1 MATDEALER
10 LAATIRA
17 ANTGGATPRV
27 GTVLTDP
34 ADGWID
40 VDVGGE
46 VRRVRV
52 AGSFRDNVK
61 AGQEVQLVA
70 NGASNSLYVGS
81 ILTPLPAP
89 AVTAPP
95 TPASSVSASA
105 SSVSGSGG
113 SSVSTLYADFSAYA
127 SNSSFADCTAQFK
140 DLDTKLGTIVAKIN
154 DIITSLNS
162 TSSAVG
168 GVVSGVNN
176 VVTKHNTLETG
187 LNNTITKVNAVN
199 QTASGLR
206 SALLDQGHI
215 T

>member
-1 MATDEALER
+1 MSDALEQ
-10 LAATIRA
+10 LAAKIRA
-17 ANTGGATPRV
+17 ANTPNSIPRV

-46 VRRVRV
+46 VRRARV
-52 AGSFRDNVK
+52 AGSFRGNVR

-70 NGASNSLYVGS
+70 NGASNSLYVGA
-81 ILTPLPAP
+81 ILSGLPTP

-95 TPASSVSASA
+95 SPASPVSASA

-113 SSVSTLYADFSAYA
+113 SSVSATIPSYSFYGA
-127 SNSSFADCTAQFK
+127 SSFAH
-140 DLDTKLGTIVAKIN
+140 VN
-154 DIITSLNS
+154 DQLEDIAASIFAIRSAISSIISSLND
-162 TSSAVG
+162 TSSAVS
-168 GVVSGVNN
+168 GVVSGVNS
-176 VVTKHNTLETG
+176 VVTKHNTLESG
-187 LNNTITKVNAVN
+187 LNSVVTKVNAVN
-199 QTASGLR
+199 QTTAGLR

>member
-1 MATDEALER
+1 MSDALEQ
-10 LAATIRA
+10 LAAKIRA
-17 ANTGGATPRV
+17 ATTPNSIPRV
-27 GTVLTDP
+27 GTVLTEP

-46 VRRVRV
+46 VRRARV
-52 AGSFRDNVK
+52 AGSFRGNVR

-70 NGASNSLYVGS
+70 NGASNSLYVGA
-81 ILTPLPAP
+81 ILSGLPTP

-95 TPASSVSASA
+95 SPASSVSASA

-127 SNSSFADCTAQFK
+127 SNASFADCTAQFK

-168 GVVSGVNN
+168 GVVSGVND

-199 QTASGLR
+199 QTTTGLR

>member
-1 MATDEALER
+1 MSDALEQ
-10 LAATIRA
+10 LAAKIRA
-17 ANTGGATPRV
+17 ATTPNSIPRV

-46 VRRVRV
+46 VRRARV
-52 AGSFRDNVK
+52 AGSFRGNVR

-70 NGASNSLYVGS
+70 NGASNSLYVGA
-81 ILTPLPAP
+81 ILSGLPTP

-95 TPASSVSASA
+95 SPASSVSASA

-113 SSVSTLYADFSAYA
+113 SSVSATIPSYSFYGAA
-127 SNSSFADCTAQFK
+127 SFAH
-140 DLDTKLGTIVAKIN
+140 VN
-154 DIITSLNS
+154 DQLEDIAASISAIRSAISSIISSLNT
-162 TSSAVG
+162 TSSAVSS
-168 GVVSGVNN
+168 VVSGVNS
-176 VVTKHNTLETG
+176 VVSKHNTLESG
-187 LNNTITKVNAVN
+187 VNAVVTKVNAVN
-199 QTASGLR
+199 QTTAGLR

>member
-1 MATDEALER
+1 MSDALEQ
-10 LAATIRA
+10 LAAKISA
-17 ANTGGATPRV
+17 ATTPNSIPRV

-46 VRRVRV
+46 VRRARV
-52 AGSFRDNVK
+52 AGSFRGNVR

-70 NGASNSLYVGS
+70 NGASNSLYVGA
-81 ILTPLPAP
+81 ILSGLPTP

-95 TPASSVSASA
+95 SPASPVSASA

-113 SSVSTLYADFSAYA
+113 SSISTLIADFDAYA
-127 SNSSFADCTAQFK
+127 SNASFADCTAQFQ
-140 DLDTKLGTIVAKIN
+140 DLETKLATIVSKIN
-154 DIITSLNS
+154 AIISSLNT
-162 TSSAVG
+162 TSSAVS
-168 GVVSGVNN
+168 GVVSGVNS
-176 VVTKHNTLETG
+176 VVSKHNTLESG
-187 LNNTITKVNAVN
+187 VNAVVTKVNAVN
-199 QTASGLR
+199 QTTAGLR